1 MSVWGKV
8 TMKEH
13 KIQRLVRTLGIGA
26 TYRGYRYLN
35 YGIQLCMQDENYL
48 LSVSKLLY
56 PQIAK
61 EYQATSSSVERDI
74 RTVINVCWEKG
85 NRQLLEEISLRP
97 LSARPTSSVFL
108 DILVD
113 HLRQNGTDTK

>member
-8 TMKEH
+8 TMKEQ

-113 HLRQNGTDTK
+113 HLRQNSSETK